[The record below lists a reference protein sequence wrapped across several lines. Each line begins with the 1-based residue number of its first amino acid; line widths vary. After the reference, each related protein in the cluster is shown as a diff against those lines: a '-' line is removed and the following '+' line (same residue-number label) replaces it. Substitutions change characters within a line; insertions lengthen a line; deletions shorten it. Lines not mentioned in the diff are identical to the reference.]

1 MSRPDGNGNW
11 DDPPAGDGLPDLP
24 AEWGH
29 IVVPDDASALH
40 REAEQIRRELRDG
53 RSGPAESG
61 SLSLRQIT
69 IFMIASVLITLAG
82 LAGVT
87 WSERATSTALRSEP
101 ASPGPAAAAL
111 VGRPLPALELT
122 GTRQEPVSLR
132 GLRPAIILLTQEC
145 ACADAVADAV
155 AAAPAGVTVVAVAGD
170 STSAPAI
177 SPQTG
182 DVPVRALA
190 DPAGELRELLGFTPA
205 GGTTTAVL
213 VNATGTVIRVLPA
226 LGSAEEYR
234 ADLPLLAG

>member
-1 MSRPDGNGNW
+1 M
-11 DDPPAGDGLPDLP
+11 
-24 AEWGH
+24 
-29 IVVPDDASALH
+29 
-40 REAEQIRRELRDG
+40 
-53 RSGPAESG
+53 
-61 SLSLRQIT
+61 
-69 IFMIASVLITLAG
+69 
-82 LAGVT
+82 
-87 WSERATSTALRSEP
+87 
-101 ASPGPAAAAL
+101 
-111 VGRPLPALELT
+111 
-122 GTRQEPVSLR
+122 
-132 GLRPAIILLTQEC
+132 
-145 ACADAVADAV
+145 ADAV

-190 DPAGELRELLGFTPA
+190 DPAGELRELLGFLPA